1 MRLKNWTPYIAVVLL
16 IGSCAFPWVVLPR
29 TAGSIG
35 GFQSDIKEMGLP
47 GAMHAILSFLYL
59 LMILIGRVGTVRV
72 AFFVAALNL
81 AWAARNFFILS
92 ACRGGECPQKLP
104 AIYVMLLASVLMI
117 VAISFART
125 KTKTGS

>member
-1 MRLKNWTPYIAVVLL
+1 MSLKNWIPYVAVILL
-16 IGSCAFPWVVLPR
+16 IGSCFFPWVILPR
-29 TAGSIG
+29 AAGTIG

-47 GAMHAILSFLYL
+47 GAMHAILAVLYV
-59 LMILIGRVGTVRV
+59 LMILVARVGTVRV
-72 AFFVAALNL
+72 AFFIAALNL

-104 AIYVMLLASVLMI
+104 AIYLMLLASVLMI